1 MIKNLILNILLLLFT
16 KDESEYKREY
26 LINTKYVPQYVY
38 WIDESNVLLSSYGYS
53 EVFNIKTRR
62 NNIYEVCDT
71 CISGY
76 DFGFIYCKYEHR
88 EIQSKNE
95 FSTTLYMYDYKDI
108 LIYSM
113 DIFTTVIPTMCTRDF
128 VVLITGDPELEQK
141 KSILNTKSDE
151 ISDITTKTKIEKG
164 YITKSQSKFS
174 EKRIVLEKDY
184 RLWVYTKY

>member
-1 MIKNLILNILLLLFT
+1 MIKNLILNILLLLFP

-141 KSILNTKSDE
+141 KSILNTKSGE
-151 ISDITTKTKIEKG
+151 LSDITTKTKIEKG

>member
-1 MIKNLILNILLLLFT
+1 MIKEFILNILLLLFP

-141 KSILNTKSDE
+141 KSILNTKSAE